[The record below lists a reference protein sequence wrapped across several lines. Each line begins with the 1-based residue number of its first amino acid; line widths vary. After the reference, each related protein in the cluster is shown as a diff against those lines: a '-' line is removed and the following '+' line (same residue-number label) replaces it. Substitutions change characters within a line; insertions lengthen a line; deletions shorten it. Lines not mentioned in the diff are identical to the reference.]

1 MFKWSAFWTTFGLLL
16 LAEMGD
22 KTQLSAITLAAK
34 TNSPVSV
41 FIGSA
46 LALTLVSLIGV
57 IAGSLLG
64 QYLPLALIQKVA
76 AVAFIVIGVLMLLGK
91 M

>member
-1 MFKWSAFWTTFGLLL
+1 MLKWSAFWTTFSLLV

-22 KTQLSAITLAAK
+22 KTQLAAITLAAQ
-34 TNSPVSV
+34 TRSPVSV
-41 FIGSA
+41 FLGAA

-57 IAGSLLG
+57 GIGTLLG
-64 QYLPLALIQKVA
+64 NYLPEKLLHNVA
-76 AVAFIVIGVLMLLGK
+76 AVAFIIIGILMLWGK